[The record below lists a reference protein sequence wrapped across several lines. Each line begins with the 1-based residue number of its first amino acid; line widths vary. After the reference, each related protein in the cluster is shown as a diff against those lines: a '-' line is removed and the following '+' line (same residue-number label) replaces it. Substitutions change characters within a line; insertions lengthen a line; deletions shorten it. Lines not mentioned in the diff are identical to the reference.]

1 MFIQTFADTGTLDPG
16 TRRHA
21 PHQEHEDLVGC
32 SRQGLKVQLA
42 QYALQLACF
51 MIVFIHFCQ
60 PPLPKKM
67 FQDGFNNMLTLFKV
81 LPYSSPKQVFRD
93 GWLTLR

>member
-21 PHQEHEDLVGC
+21 PHPAHEDLVGC

-60 PPLPKKM
+60 PPLPKKDVSRW
-67 FQDGFNNMLTLFKV
+67 FQQHVNLV
-81 LPYSSPKQVFRD
+81 
-93 GWLTLR
+93 